1 MSPLLA
7 FVLLLFA
14 LAYGAVAVFAFR
26 HKLLGRLAYREAI
39 RRRGQALLV
48 VAGLMIGT
56 ATITAA
62 LVSADSVGDSSVD
75 AFAYRNWGYVD
86 LTVGASN
93 RFFSKDAAAQLAS
106 KPEVRRVTDGVAAG
120 IEAYGSTSD
129 LTTRQGTSGVTLVGF
144 DPGAQRP
151 FGAYTLLSGRRT
163 YGTDLLPGQVLLSRV
178 LADKLNVRAG
188 DRLAFGG
195 ESQGPNTLG
204 ARSGAPP
211 VELRVAGVAK
221 LEGPGGYTLSSVV
234 FAPLET
240 AQRLL
245 GTDQINVIWISAPG
259 GIRDSGPAAEAAA
272 PVLRRAVKSLDAG
285 VRLIVTEAKAR
296 EADAATANTVF
307 IRALLI
313 GMSALVVAAG
323 AALVVNLIGMLAEE
337 RRSRMGVLRA
347 LGLKRRGLVG
357 LAVIEGAWYSLAAGL
372 VGVVVGMGAGR
383 FIAARFGRAFAEF
396 AGEDFDFEF
405 HYSLKAPTVV
415 AGFAVGTFLTLL
427 VVFIAAR
434 RTSRMTITA
443 AIRNLP
449 EPPAEKSRR
458 PWPRRIR
465 LAVFGLVGAAGILMS
480 SAFTR
485 LVGGIA
491 LILVVAAVVKPKLSP
506 RTHSTLMGLA
516 LAGLSFG
523 MIAGQDPNAGAQLFF
538 LVFVIAMLTAVFGL
552 TILASANL
560 HVAETVVG
568 LLGKAFSGLRATL
581 RPPLAYLAR
590 RPTRTGLTT
599 GVFAVVVGMLSLF
612 AVFFVIF
619 RPSYERFGNGYDVR
633 VLSTGAASITLPS
646 GVRSEVA
653 RSLALP
659 TLGYIG
665 PTDGDDAFSDSE
677 RTFVPLFV
685 LGANAAGDPPVRLDQ
700 RDDKYGS
707 DKAVWEAVARDPRL
721 VVTNFGTPGQRFTLR
736 GPNGPVNYRIIGSQ
750 PFGLL
755 DGMFGTERTFAQFK
769 GAPLGVSMLID
780 VKDGV
785 DATAVARKIE
795 SGLFGQGVDADSVQ
809 KLLDK
814 ADRANRA
821 FFSTIDVLMRMGLI
835 VGILSLGIVAL
846 RIVVERRHVIG
857 VLRALGYKKL
867 HVLSGLMAEA
877 AVTATI
883 GAVVGLTVGVIMGY
897 VFYRQ
902 QDSQPGFGI
911 DFASI
916 GGVLGLIYVA
926 VLLVTLGPAWR
937 ASRLPPA
944 EAVRYT
950 E

>member
-1 MSPLLA
+1 MSPILA
-7 FVLLLFA
+7 VVVLLFA
-14 LAYGAVAVFAFR
+14 IAYGAVAVFALR
-26 HKLLGRLAYREAI
+26 HRLLGRLAYREAI

-48 VAGLMIGT
+48 VAGLMVGT

-86 LTVGASN
+86 LTVGSPN
-93 RFFSKDAAAQLAS
+93 RFFSPDVAAHIAS
-106 KPEVRRVTDGVAAG
+106 NPDVRRVTDGVAAG

-129 LTTRQGTSGVTLVGF
+129 LTTRQGTSGVTLAGF
-144 DPGAQRP
+144 DPAAQRP

-178 LADKLNVRAG
+178 LADKLNAKVG

-195 ESQGPNTLG
+195 EGPNTFG
-204 ARSGAPP
+204 PRSAPIP
-211 VELRVAGVAK
+211 LDLRVAGIAK

-234 FAPLET
+234 FAPLGT
-240 AQRLL
+240 AQRILD
-245 GTDQINVIWISAPG
+245 TDQINVVRISAPG
-259 GIRDSGPAAEAAA
+259 GIRDSGPAAKAAA
-272 PVLRRAVKSLDAG
+272 PVIRRVVKSLNAS
-285 VRLIVTEAKAR
+285 VPLSVTEAKAR
-296 EADAATANTVF
+296 EAEAATTNTVF

-347 LGLKRRGLVG
+347 LGLKRRSLVW
-357 LAVIEGAWYSLAAGL
+357 LSVIEGAWYSLAAGV
-372 VGVVVGMGAGR
+372 VGVVVGVGAGR

-405 HYSLKAPTVV
+405 HYSLKAPTIV

-427 VVFIAAR
+427 VVYFAAR

-458 PWPRRIR
+458 PWIRRIR
-465 LAVFGLVGAAGILMS
+465 LALFGLAGALGVLIPS
-480 SAFTR
+480 PFTK

-491 LILVVAAVVKPKLSP
+491 LILVVAAVVKPRMSP
-506 RTHSTLMGLA
+506 RTHSTLLGLA

-523 MIAGQDPNAGAQLFF
+523 MVAGQDPNTDAQLFF

-560 HVAETVVG
+560 HVAETIVG

-599 GVFAVVVGMLSLF
+599 GVFAVIVGMLSLF

-633 VLSTGAASITLPS
+633 VLSTGSASIELPQA
-646 GVRSEVA
+646 VRPQIA
-653 RSLALP
+653 RSVSLP
-659 TLGYIG
+659 TLGYVG

-677 RTFVPLFV
+677 RAFVPLFIV
-685 LGANAAGDPPVRLDQ
+685 NADVASDPPVRLDQ

-707 DKAVWEAVARDPRL
+707 DQEVWAAIARDPRL
-721 VVTNFGTPGQRFTLR
+721 AVTNFGTPGQKFILR
-736 GPNGPVNYRIIGSQ
+736 GPNGPVRYRIVGSQ
-750 PFGLL
+750 SFGLM
-755 DGMFGTERTFAQFK
+755 DGMFGTDRTFAQFK
-769 GAPLGVSMLID
+769 GAPLGLSMLID

-785 DATAVARKIE
+785 DASAMARKIE

-821 FFSTIDVLMRMGLI
+821 FFSTIDVLMRMGLV

-867 HVLSGLMAEA
+867 HVLMGLMAEA
-877 AVTATI
+877 TVTATI
-883 GAVVGLTVGVIMGY
+883 GAVVGLAVGVIMGY

>member
-1 MSPLLA
+1 MSPILA
-7 FVLLLFA
+7 IVLILFA
-14 LAYGAVAVFAFR
+14 IAYGAVGLFAFR
-26 HKLLGRLAYREAI
+26 HRLLGRLAFREAI

-62 LVSADSVGDSSVD
+62 LVAADSVGDSSVD

-86 LTVGASN
+86 LTVSSPN
-93 RFFSKDAAAQLAS
+93 RFFSADVAAQIAS
-106 KPEVRRVTDGVAAG
+106 NPDVRRMTDGVAAG
-120 IEAYGSTSD
+120 IETYGSTSN

-144 DPGAQRP
+144 DPAAQRP
-151 FGAYTLLSGRRT
+151 FGAYTMLSARRT

-178 LADKLNVRAG
+178 LADKLNAKAG
-188 DRLAFGG
+188 DRLAFRG
-195 ESQGPNTLG
+195 EGPNAFG
-204 ARSGAPP
+204 PP
-211 VELRVAGVAK
+211 TVPLYLRVAGIAK
-221 LEGPGGYTLSSVV
+221 LDGPGGYTLSSVV

-240 AQRLL
+240 AQRIL
-245 GTDQINVIWISAPG
+245 GTHQINVVRISAPG
-259 GIRDSGPAAEAAA
+259 GIRDSGPAAKAAA
-272 PVLRRAVKSLDAG
+272 PVIRRVVKSLDAG
-285 VRLIVTEAKAR
+285 VPLGVTEAKAR
-296 EADAATANTVF
+296 EAEAATANTVF

-347 LGLKRRGLVG
+347 LGLKRRSLVG
-357 LAVIEGAWYSLAAGL
+357 LSVIEGAWYSLAAGVVGVL
-372 VGVVVGMGAGR
+372 VGVGAGR

-427 VVFIAAR
+427 VVYFAAR

-458 PWPRRIR
+458 PWTRRIR
-465 LAVFGLVGAAGILMS
+465 LALFGLVGVLGILTP
-480 SAFTR
+480 SAFTK

-491 LILVVAAVVKPKLSP
+491 LILVVAAVVKTRMSP
-506 RTHSTLMGLA
+506 RTHSTLLGLA

-523 MIAGQDPNAGAQLFF
+523 MIAGQDPNTDAQLFF

-560 HVAETVVG
+560 HVAETIVG

-599 GVFAVVVGMLSLF
+599 GVFAVIVGMLSLF

-633 VLSTGAASITLPS
+633 VLSTGSASIDLPQA
-646 GVRSEVA
+646 VRPQIT
-653 RSLALP
+653 RSVSLP
-659 TLGYIG
+659 TLGYVG
-665 PTDGDDAFSDSE
+665 PTEGDDAFSDSE
-677 RTFVPLFV
+677 RAFVPLFV
-685 LGANAAGDPPVRLDQ
+685 VDADVATDPPVRLDQ

-707 DKAVWEAVARDPRL
+707 DQEVWAAIVRDPRL
-721 VVTNFGTPGQRFTLR
+721 AVTNFGTPGQKFILR
-736 GPNGPVNYRIIGSQ
+736 GPNGPVRYRIVGSQ
-750 PFGLL
+750 SFGLM

-769 GAPLGVSMLID
+769 GAPLGLSMLID

-785 DATAVARKIE
+785 DADAMARRIE

-821 FFSTIDVLMRMGLI
+821 FFSTIDVLMRMGLV

-857 VLRALGYKKL
+857 VLRALGYKKV

-877 AVTATI
+877 TVTATI
-883 GAVVGLTVGVIMGY
+883 GAVVGLAVGVIMGY

>member
-1 MSPLLA
+1 MSPILGL
-7 FVLLLFA
+7 VLLLFA
-14 LAYGAVAVFAFR
+14 VAYGAVAV
-26 HKLLGRLAYREAI
+26 
-39 RRRGQALLV
+39 
-48 VAGLMIGT
+48 
-56 ATITAA
+56 
-62 LVSADSVGDSSVD
+62 
-75 AFAYRNWGYVD
+75 FAYRNWGYVD

-93 RFFSKDAAAQLAS
+93 RFFSEDAAAQLAS

-144 DPGAQRP
+144 DPAAQKP

-163 YGTDLLPGQVLLSRV
+163 YGIDLLPGQVLLSRV
-178 LADKLNVRAG
+178 LADKLNARAG
-188 DRLAFGG
+188 DRLALGREG
-195 ESQGPNTLG
+195 QGATASDG
-204 ARSGAPP
+204 ASRPGS
-211 VELRVAGVAK
+211 VELRVAGIAK

-234 FAPLET
+234 FAPLVT

-245 GTDQINVIWISAPG
+245 DTDQINVIRISTPG
-259 GIRDSGPAAEAAA
+259 GISDSGPAAEAAA

-285 VRLIVTEAKAR
+285 LPLTVTEAKAR

-347 LGLKRRGLVG
+347 LGLRRRGLVG
-357 LAVIEGAWYSLAAGL
+357 LAVIEGAWYSLAAGV
-372 VGVVVGMGAGR
+372 VGVVVGVGAGR

-427 VVFIAAR
+427 VVFFAAR

-465 LAVFGLVGAAGILMS
+465 LAVFGLLGVS
-480 SAFTR
+480 
-485 LVGGIA
+485 GIA
-491 LILVVAAVVKPKLSP
+491 VPLVVASVVKPRLSP
-506 RTHSTLMGLA
+506 RTHSTLLGLA

-523 MIAGQDPNAGAQLFF
+523 MIAGQDPNTDAQLFF

-599 GVFAVVVGMLSLF
+599 GVFAVIVGMLSLF

-633 VLSTGAASITLPS
+633 VLSTGSASISLPPA
-646 GVRSEVA
+646 VRPEVA
-653 RSLALP
+653 RSISLP

-685 LGANAAGDPPVRLDQ
+685 ADATVAGDPPVRL
-700 RDDKYGS
+700 Y
-707 DKAVWEAVARDPRL
+707 
-721 VVTNFGTPGQRFTLR
+721 
-736 GPNGPVNYRIIGSQ
+736 
-750 PFGLL
+750 
-755 DGMFGTERTFAQFK
+755 
-769 GAPLGVSMLID
+769 
-780 VKDGV
+780 
-785 DATAVARKIE
+785 
-795 SGLFGQGVDADSVQ
+795 
-809 KLLDK
+809 
-814 ADRANRA
+814 
-821 FFSTIDVLMRMGLI
+821 
-835 VGILSLGIVAL
+835 
-846 RIVVERRHVIG
+846 
-857 VLRALGYKKL
+857 
-867 HVLSGLMAEA
+867 
-877 AVTATI
+877 
-883 GAVVGLTVGVIMGY
+883 
-897 VFYRQ
+897 
-902 QDSQPGFGI
+902 
-911 DFASI
+911 
-916 GGVLGLIYVA
+916 
-926 VLLVTLGPAWR
+926 
-937 ASRLPPA
+937 
-944 EAVRYT
+944 
-950 E
+950 

>member
-1 MSPLLA
+1 MSPVLA
-7 FVLLLFA
+7 IVLLLFVI
-14 LAYGAVAVFAFR
+14 AYGAVAVFAFR
-26 HKLLGRLAYREAI
+26 HKLLGRLAFREAV

-75 AFAYRNWGYVD
+75 AFAYRNWGYLD
-86 LTVGASN
+86 LTVGSPN
-93 RFFSKDAAAQLAS
+93 RFFSKDVAAQIAS
-106 KPEVRRVTDGVAAG
+106 NPDVRRVTDGVAAG
-120 IEAYGSTSD
+120 IETYGSTSD

-144 DPGAQRP
+144 DPAAQRP
-151 FGAYTLLSGRRT
+151 FGAYSLLSGRRT

-178 LADKLNVRAG
+178 LADKLNAKAG

-195 ESQGPNTLG
+195 EGPNTLG
-204 ARSGAPP
+204 ARPAPP
-211 VELRVAGVAK
+211 PLDLHVAGIAK

-240 AQRLL
+240 AQRILD
-245 GTDQINVIWISAPG
+245 TDYINVVRISAPG
-259 GIRDSGPAAEAAA
+259 GIRDSGPAAKAAA
-272 PVLRRAVKSLDAG
+272 PVVRRVVKSLDAG
-285 VRLIVTEAKAR
+285 VPLSVTEAKAR
-296 EADAATANTVF
+296 EAEAATTNTVF

-347 LGLKRRGLVG
+347 LGLKRRSLVG
-357 LAVIEGAWYSLAAGL
+357 LSVIEGAWYSLAAGIVGVL
-372 VGVVVGMGAGR
+372 VGVGAGR

-415 AGFAVGTFLTLL
+415 AGFAVGTFLTLM
-427 VVFIAAR
+427 VVYFAAR

-458 PWPRRIR
+458 PWVGMIR
-465 LAVFGLVGAAGILMS
+465 LALFGLAGVVGVIAPS
-480 SAFTR
+480 PFTK

-491 LILVVAAVVKPKLSP
+491 LVLVAAALVKTRMSP
-506 RTHSTLMGLA
+506 RTHSTLLGLA

-523 MIAGQDPNAGAQLFF
+523 MIAGQDPNTDAQLFF

-560 HVAETVVG
+560 HVAETIVG
-568 LLGKAFSGLRATL
+568 LLGKAFSGLRAML

-599 GVFAVVVGMLSLF
+599 GVFAVIVGMLSLF

-633 VLSTGAASITLPS
+633 VLSTGSASIELPQA
-646 GVRSEVA
+646 VRPQIS
-653 RSLALP
+653 RSVSLP
-659 TLGYIG
+659 TLGYVG
-665 PTDGDDAFSDSE
+665 PTEGDDAFSDSQ
-677 RTFVPLFV
+677 RTFVPLFIV
-685 LGANAAGDPPVRLDQ
+685 DSDVAADPPVRLDQ
-700 RDDKYGS
+700 RDDRYGS
-707 DKAVWEAVARDPRL
+707 DQEVWAAIAREPRL
-721 VVTNFGTPGQRFTLR
+721 VVTNFGTPGQKFILR
-736 GPNGPVNYRIIGSQ
+736 GPNGPVRFRIVGSQ

-755 DGMFGTERTFAQFK
+755 DGMFGTDRTFAQFR
-769 GAPLGVSMLID
+769 GAPLGLSMLID

-785 DATAVARKIE
+785 DASAMARKVE

-821 FFSTIDVLMRMGLI
+821 FFSTIDVLMRMGLV

-877 AVTATI
+877 TVTATI
-883 GAVVGLTVGVIMGY
+883 GAVVGLAVGVIMGY

-916 GGVLGLIYVA
+916 GGVLGLIYAA

>member
-1 MSPLLA
+1 
-7 FVLLLFA
+7 
-14 LAYGAVAVFAFR
+14 
-26 HKLLGRLAYREAI
+26 
-39 RRRGQALLV
+39 
-48 VAGLMIGT
+48 
-56 ATITAA
+56 
-62 LVSADSVGDSSVD
+62 
-75 AFAYRNWGYVD
+75 
-86 LTVGASN
+86 
-93 RFFSKDAAAQLAS
+93 
-106 KPEVRRVTDGVAAG
+106 
-120 IEAYGSTSD
+120 
-129 LTTRQGTSGVTLVGF
+129 
-144 DPGAQRP
+144 
-151 FGAYTLLSGRRT
+151 
-163 YGTDLLPGQVLLSRV
+163 
-178 LADKLNVRAG
+178 
-188 DRLAFGG
+188 
-195 ESQGPNTLG
+195 
-204 ARSGAPP
+204 
-211 VELRVAGVAK
+211 
-221 LEGPGGYTLSSVV
+221 
-234 FAPLET
+234 
-240 AQRLL
+240 
-245 GTDQINVIWISAPG
+245 
-259 GIRDSGPAAEAAA
+259 
-272 PVLRRAVKSLDAG
+272 
-285 VRLIVTEAKAR
+285 
-296 EADAATANTVF
+296 
-307 IRALLI
+307 
-313 GMSALVVAAG
+313 
-323 AALVVNLIGMLAEE
+323 
-337 RRSRMGVLRA
+337 
-347 LGLKRRGLVG
+347 
-357 LAVIEGAWYSLAAGL
+357 
-372 VGVVVGMGAGR
+372 
-383 FIAARFGRAFAEF
+383 
-396 AGEDFDFEF
+396 
-405 HYSLKAPTVV
+405 
-415 AGFAVGTFLTLL
+415 
-427 VVFIAAR
+427 
-434 RTSRMTITA
+434 
-443 AIRNLP
+443 
-449 EPPAEKSRR
+449 
-458 PWPRRIR
+458 
-465 LAVFGLVGAAGILMS
+465 
-480 SAFTR
+480 
-485 LVGGIA
+485 
-491 LILVVAAVVKPKLSP
+491 
-506 RTHSTLMGLA
+506 
-516 LAGLSFG
+516 
-523 MIAGQDPNAGAQLFF
+523 
-538 LVFVIAMLTAVFGL
+538 
-552 TILASANL
+552 
-560 HVAETVVG
+560 
-568 LLGKAFSGLRATL
+568 
-581 RPPLAYLAR
+581 
-590 RPTRTGLTT
+590 
-599 GVFAVVVGMLSLF
+599 MLSLF

-736 GPNGPVNYRIIGSQ
+736 GPDGPVNYRIIGSQ